1 MKEKSPFSF
10 GSRIFQEAN
19 YSSLRL
25 RNLLITLENSVVP
38 YKFLASI
45 TSHVLTLF
53 HPCSY
58 IAQQTYQMIMI
69 SPTETKRNNREL
81 KRSFW
86 PVKRPSANYV
96 PRTLCKFSPQHLIS
110 FSKQANKI
118 LWQYSCTALFFNID
132 IHPIPLKAS

>member
-1 MKEKSPFSF
+1 MKEKSLFSF

-19 YSSLRL
+19 HSSLMF

-58 IAQQTYQMIMI
+58 IAQETYQMIMI
-69 SPTETKRNNREL
+69 SPTEKKGNNREL

-86 PVKRPSANYV
+86 PLKRPSANYV
-96 PRTLCKFSPQHLIS
+96 PRTLRKFSP
-110 FSKQANKI
+110 
-118 LWQYSCTALFFNID
+118 
-132 IHPIPLKAS
+132 